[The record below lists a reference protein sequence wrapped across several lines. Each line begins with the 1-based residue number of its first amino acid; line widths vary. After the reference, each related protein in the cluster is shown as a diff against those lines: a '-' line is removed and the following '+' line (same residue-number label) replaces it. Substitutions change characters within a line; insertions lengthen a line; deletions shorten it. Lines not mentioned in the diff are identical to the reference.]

1 MLPSSNRCSFSQMPH
16 LHITLVPEISSHG
29 YDIKHRC
36 NVSVIAVHRHFRRH
50 VFKLKKEQMHKC
62 NKKCKN
68 EAAQS
73 NTAFTCLRYFSF
85 STPADIRSKI
95 SILVIYIYIYMM
107 IFCVEYF
114 QPALGFAPITKCLT
128 KALNVQVE

>member
-1 MLPSSNRCSFSQMPH
+1 M
-16 LHITLVPEISSHG
+16 
-29 YDIKHRC
+29 
-36 NVSVIAVHRHFRRH
+36 
-50 VFKLKKEQMHKC
+50 FKLKKEQMHKC

-95 SILVIYIYIYMM
+95 SILVIYIYMM
-107 IFCVEYF
+107 IFCIEYF

-128 KALNVQVE
+128 KALNVQVEWESVIRVSPFKNTVFDDICIIKCVKFKRKKAKLIKTE